1 MVHTEYWGWP
11 SYLGEERPV
20 VDSAY
25 LALRRDIVSGEIK
38 PGEKLVEVVLA
49 DRYGVSRT
57 PIREALRRLEQD
69 DLVQR
74 DGRRVRVRQHRPD
87 EIMDIYEVRILLE
100 EAAARA
106 ASLHRTSLEVSLL
119 TRAFE
124 AMRGVS
130 PDDPDGRER
139 ASWAFHELVW
149 SASHSRTLADLLH
162 RLQVNLRRY
171 PDGTMTHPAGWRQ
184 ALADYQRL
192 VSAIREHRAPE
203 AVEII
208 GGRLRAARDIRLRE
222 YADHDL
228 SVPVR

>member
-1 MVHTEYWGWP
+1 M
-11 SYLGEERPV
+11 

-74 DGRRVRVRQHRPD
+74 DGRRVRVRQHRPE
-87 EIMDIYEVRILLE
+87 EILDIYEVRILLE

-124 AMRGVS
+124 AMRGVN
-130 PDDPDGRER
+130 PDDTDGREK
-139 ASWAFHELVW
+139 ACWAFHELMW
-149 SASHSRTLADLLH
+149 TASHSRTLSDLLH

-171 PDGTMTHPAGWRQ
+171 PDGAMTHPSVWRQ
-184 ALADYQRL
+184 ALSDYQRL
-192 VSAIREHRAPE
+192 VAAIRDHRTPE
-203 AVEII
+203 AVEIT
-208 GGRLRAARDIRLRE
+208 GSRLRTARDLRLRD
-222 YADHDL
+222 YLDHSTNGVHHDRSL
-228 SVPVR
+228 HVR

>member
-1 MVHTEYWGWP
+1 M
-11 SYLGEERPV
+11 

-74 DGRRVRVRQHRPD
+74 NGRRVRVRQHRPD
-87 EIMDIYEVRILLE
+87 EILDIYEVRIVLE

-106 ASLHRTSLEVSLL
+106 AALHRTSLEVSLL
-119 TRAFE
+119 VRGCE
-124 AMRGVS
+124 AMRGVN
-130 PDDPDGRER
+130 PDDAAGRER
-139 ASWAFHELVW
+139 TCWGFHELVW
-149 SASHSRTLADLLH
+149 TASRSRTMADLLD
-162 RLQVNLRRY
+162 RLEVNLRRY
-171 PDGTMTHPAGWRQ
+171 PDGAMTHPAGWRQ

-192 VSAIREHRAPE
+192 VAAIRDHRPTE
-203 AVEII
+203 AAEIV
-208 GGRLRAARDIRLRE
+208 GARLRAARDLRLRDYTNHHE
-222 YADHDL
+222 R
-228 SVPVR
+228 SVPAR

>member
-1 MVHTEYWGWP
+1 MIWGRR
-11 SYLGEERPV
+11 GQV

-74 DGRRVRVRQHRPD
+74 NGRRVRVRLHRRD
-87 EIMDIYEVRILLE
+87 EILDIYEVRIVLE

-106 ASLHRTSLEVSLL
+106 AALHRTSLEVSLL
-119 TRAFE
+119 VRGFE
-124 AMRGVS
+124 AMRNVS
-130 PDDPDGRER
+130 SDDAAGRER
-139 ASWAFHELVW
+139 TCWGFHELVW
-149 SASHSRTLADLLH
+149 SASHSRTLAELLD
-162 RLQVNLRRY
+162 RLEVNLRRY
-171 PDGTMTHPAGWRQ
+171 PDGAMTHPAGWRQ

-192 VSAIREHRAPE
+192 VSAIREHRTAE
-203 AVEII
+203 AAEIA
-208 GGRLRAARDIRLRE
+208 GARLRAALELRLRDYTNHE
-222 YADHDL
+222 V
-228 SVPVR
+228 SVPAR

>member
-1 MVHTEYWGWP
+1 M
-11 SYLGEERPV
+11 

-38 PGEKLVEVVLA
+38 PGEKLIEVVLA

-74 DGRRVRVRQHRPD
+74 DGRRVRVRHHRPD
-87 EIMDIYEVRILLE
+87 EIMDIYDVRILLE

-106 ASLHRTSLEVSLL
+106 AALLRTSLDVSLL
-119 TRAFE
+119 TRALE
-124 AMRGVS
+124 TMRGVN
-130 PDDPDGRER
+130 PDDTDGRER
-139 ASWAFHELVW
+139 ACWAFHEQVW
-149 SASHSRTLADLLH
+149 HASHSRTLADLLQ

-171 PDGTMTHPAGWRQ
+171 PDGAMTYPSGWRQ

-192 VSAIREHRAPE
+192 VSAVREHRTAE
-203 AVEII
+203 AAEIT
-208 GGRLRAARDIRLRE
+208 GTRLRAARDLRLRD
-222 YADHDL
+222 YSHDDL
-228 SVPVR
+228 SVPAR

>member
-1 MVHTEYWGWP
+1 
-11 SYLGEERPV
+11 V

-38 PGEKLVEVVLA
+38 PGEKLIEVVLA

-87 EIMDIYEVRILLE
+87 EIMDIFEVRILLE

-124 AMRGVS
+124 AMRVVN
-130 PDDPDGRER
+130 PDDTVGREH
-139 ASWAFHELVW
+139 ACWTFHEVMW
-149 SASHSRTLADLLH
+149 TASHSRTLADLLR

-171 PDGTMTHPAGWRQ
+171 PDGAMTHPAGWRQ
-184 ALADYQRL
+184 AMADYQRL
-192 VSAIREHRAPE
+192 VSAIREHRTPE
-203 AVEII
+203 AAEII
-208 GGRLRAARDIRLRE
+208 GNRLRAARDLRLRD
-222 YADHDL
+222 YSDDDL
-228 SVPVR
+228 VPTR

>member
-1 MVHTEYWGWP
+1 M
-11 SYLGEERPV
+11 

-106 ASLHRTSLEVSLL
+106 ASHHRTSLEVSLL

-124 AMRGVS
+124 VMRGVN
-130 PDDPDGRER
+130 PDDTENRER
-139 ASWAFHELVW
+139 VCWAFHETMW
-149 SASHSRTLADLLH
+149 SASHSRTLADLLY

-171 PDGTMTHPAGWRQ
+171 PDGAMTHPSGWRQ

-192 VSAIREHRAPE
+192 VSAIREHRTPE
-203 AVEII
+203 AAEIT
-208 GGRLRAARDIRLRE
+208 GNRLRAARDLRLRE
-222 YADHDL
+222 YADHDPL
-228 SVPVR
+228 VPAR

>member
-1 MVHTEYWGWP
+1 
-11 SYLGEERPV
+11 V

-38 PGEKLVEVVLA
+38 PGEKLIEVVLA

-87 EIMDIYEVRILLE
+87 EIMDIYEIRIVLE

-106 ASLHRTSLEVSLL
+106 AALRRTPLEVSLL
-119 TRAFE
+119 SRAFE
-124 AMRGVS
+124 SMRGVN
-130 PDDPDGRER
+130 PDDTAARER
-139 ASWAFHELVW
+139 TCWAFHELLW
-149 SASHSRTLADLLH
+149 SASRSKTLADLLR

-171 PDGTMTHPAGWRQ
+171 PDGAMTHPSGWRQ
-184 ALADYQRL
+184 ALVDYQRL
-192 VSAIREHRAPE
+192 LVAIREHRTAE
-203 AVEII
+203 AAEIT
-208 GGRLRAARDIRLRE
+208 GNRLRAAQDLRLRDYGNHE
-222 YADHDL
+222 L
-228 SVPVR
+228 PVPIR

>member
-1 MVHTEYWGWP
+1 MAL
-11 SYLGEERPV
+11 YLGEERPV

-74 DGRRVRVRQHRPD
+74 NGRRVRVRQHRPD
-87 EIMDIYEVRILLE
+87 EILDIYEVRIVLE

-106 ASLHRTSLEVSLL
+106 AALHRTPLEVSLL
-119 TRAFE
+119 VRGHE

-130 PDDPDGRER
+130 PDDPVGRER
-139 ASWAFHELVW
+139 TCWAFHELVW
-149 SASHSRTLADLLH
+149 SASHSRTLAELLD
-162 RLQVNLRRY
+162 RLEVNLRRY
-171 PDGTMTHPAGWRQ
+171 PDGAMTHPAGWRQ
-184 ALADYQRL
+184 ALSDYQRL
-192 VSAIREHRAPE
+192 VSAIRDHRTAE
-203 AVEII
+203 AAEIV
-208 GGRLRAARDIRLRE
+208 GARLRAAQDLRLRDFT
-222 YADHDL
+222 DHE
-228 SVPVR
+228 VPVPTR

>member
-1 MVHTEYWGWP
+1 MAL
-11 SYLGEERPV
+11 YLGEERPV

-74 DGRRVRVRQHRPD
+74 NGRRVRVRQHRPD
-87 EIMDIYEVRILLE
+87 EILDIYEVRIVLE

-106 ASLHRTSLEVSLL
+106 AALHRTPLEVSLL
-119 TRAFE
+119 VRGHE

-130 PDDPDGRER
+130 PDDPVGRER
-139 ASWAFHELVW
+139 TCWAFHELVW
-149 SASHSRTLADLLH
+149 SASHSRTLAELLD
-162 RLQVNLRRY
+162 RLEVNLRRY
-171 PDGTMTHPAGWRQ
+171 PDGAMTHPAGWRQ
-184 ALADYQRL
+184 ALSDYQRL
-192 VSAIREHRAPE
+192 VSAIRDHRTAE
-203 AVEII
+203 AAEIV
-208 GGRLRAARDIRLRE
+208 GARLRAAQDLRLRDF
-222 YADHDL
+222 ADHE
-228 SVPVR
+228 VPVPTR

>member
-1 MVHTEYWGWP
+1 M
-11 SYLGEERPV
+11 

-38 PGEKLVEVVLA
+38 PGDKLIEVVLA

-124 AMRGVS
+124 AMRVVN
-130 PDDPDGRER
+130 PDDTDGRER
-139 ASWAFHELVW
+139 ACWAFHEVMW
-149 SASHSRTLADLLH
+149 TASHSRTLADLLR

-171 PDGTMTHPAGWRQ
+171 PDGSMTHPSGWRQ
-184 ALADYQRL
+184 AMADYQRL
-192 VSAIREHRAPE
+192 VSAIREHRTPE
-203 AVEII
+203 AAEIT
-208 GGRLRAARDIRLRE
+208 GNRLRAARDLRLRD
-222 YADHDL
+222 YAHHDV
-228 SVPVR
+228 SVPIR